1 MSKLEEPRSY
11 KVETEQGIILRHNC
25 RDLLK
30 TKESFEPKL
39 EGELDTCTPVDPE
52 LSTPNQENLS
62 CLQSPV
68 EPLIP
73 SHIPSPAP
81 LQQLQP
87 SPQPP
92 ETQQN
97 SYRTRVGRQIV
108 KPTRYKDYVTQ

>member
-11 KVETEQGIILRHNC
+11 KVETEQGIILRRNR

-30 TKESFEPKL
+30 TKESFEPKP

-52 LSTPNQENLS
+52 LSTPNQENLP
-62 CLQSPV
+62 CQSPV

-73 SHIPSPAP
+73 SHTPSPAP

-87 SPQPP
+87 SPPPP

-97 SYRTRVGRQIV
+97 SYRTRVGRRIV